1 MKPREVLRRPPLTAC
16 RGPSFIVV
24 LVLGKTNGKTN
35 ACAHRFALTSLAI
48 ELRLEPLPEQHWP
61 GHAITKNVAL
71 VTPTLEEQ
79 QGAPAFSGSKEN
91 TKGISRPEL
100 AGMRSMIIPSI

>member
-1 MKPREVLRRPPLTAC
+1 VLQENR
-16 RGPSFIVV
+16 V
-24 LVLGKTNGKTN
+24 LLLGKTNGKTN
-35 ACAHRFALTSLAI
+35 ACAHTSLAI

-71 VTPTLEEQ
+71 ATPTLEEQ

-100 AGMRSMIIPSI
+100 AGMRFTIIPSI